1 MTQTVSQYYIEG
13 ISEGVSMLK
22 AWQAEGLTDVTE
34 LARASLTNV
43 DRLCRQYD
51 AQSPV
56 GQLMRGER
64 DFWRNKLKGAK

>member
-1 MTQTVSQYYIEG
+1 MSQTVSQQYLDGILEG
-13 ISEGVSMLK
+13 RALLR